1 MRPMEAGRLHV
12 IAGPMFAGKTEE
24 LLRRVH
30 RARLAGLAVEVIG
43 HRLDS
48 RRGTDRLSTHAGR
61 STPARMLERA
71 EQLRVPAGADR
82 AGAPA
87 VPDIVAL
94 DEAQF
99 FGPALVPAIEALLE
113 AGIQVEAAGL
123 CLTYDGG
130 PFEPLPTLMAMAE
143 EVVKLTA
150 VCTVCGAD
158 AAFHV
163 RLVADGASALEAT
176 AAQVGGAESYQAR
189 CRSHRQD
196 APPRDRSGDS
206 SRPGG
211 AAGALR

>member
-1 MRPMEAGRLHV
+1 M

-30 RARLAGLAVEVIG
+30 RARLAGLVVEVIG

-48 RRGTDRLSTHAGR
+48 RGGAGRLSTHAGR

-71 EQLRVPAGADR
+71 EQLRIPPGAEE
-82 AGAPA
+82 
-87 VPDIVAL
+87 PDIPDIIAI

-99 FGPALVPAIEALLE
+99 FGPALVPAIEALLG
-113 AGIQVEAAGL
+113 AGIQVEVAGL
-123 CLTYDGG
+123 CITFDGG
-130 PFEPLPTLMAMAE
+130 PFAPLPTLMAMAE

-163 RLVADGASALEAT
+163 RLIADGASALET
-176 AAQVGGAESYQAR
+176 TTAQVGGAESYQAR
-189 CRSHRQD
+189 CRSHRD
-196 APPRDRSGDS
+196 ACPQRGL
-206 SRPGG
+206 
-211 AAGALR
+211 A

>member
-1 MRPMEAGRLHV
+1 M

-30 RARLAGLAVEVIG
+30 RARLAGLEVEVVG
-43 HRLDS
+43 HRLDV
-48 RRGTDRLSTHAGR
+48 RGGADRLSTHTGR

-71 EQLRVPAGADR
+71 EELRGALGTDVSR
-82 AGAPA
+82 R
-87 VPDIVAL
+87 PDIVAV

-99 FGPALVPAIEALLE
+99 FGPGLVPEIEALL
-113 AGIQVEAAGL
+113 GSGVQVEVAGL
-123 CLTYDGG
+123 CVTYDGG

-163 RLVADGASALEAT
+163 RLIADGTPALSAT

-189 CRSHRQD
+189 CRSHRRAAESPQ
-196 APPRDRSGDS
+196 PCPRTARGRSC
-206 SRPGG
+206 R
-211 AAGALR
+211 

>member
-48 RRGTDRLSTHAGR
+48 RRGADRLSTHTGR
-61 STPARMLERA
+61 TTPARMLERA
-71 EQLRVPAGADR
+71 EQLRLPAGADR
-82 AGAPA
+82 AGAPGA
-87 VPDIVAL
+87 PDIVAL

-99 FGPALVPAIEALLE
+99 FGPSLVPALEALLE
-113 AGIQVEAAGL
+113 AGIQVEVAGL
-123 CLTYDGG
+123 CVTYDGG

-163 RLVADGASALEAT
+163 RLVADGAAALEAT

-196 APPRDRSGDS
+196 APPRDRSWDS

-211 AAGALR
+211 TAAALR

>member
-30 RARLAGLAVEVIG
+30 RARLAGLVVEVIG

-48 RRGTDRLSTHAGR
+48 RGGTDRLSTHTGR

-71 EQLRVPAGADR
+71 EQLRLPVR
-82 AGAPA
+82 AEGPDSSDGPDFPLT
-87 VPDIVAL
+87 PDIIAI

-99 FGPALVPAIEALLE
+99 FGPSLVPAIEAQLD
-113 AGIQVEAAGL
+113 AGIQVEVAGL
-123 CLTYDGG
+123 CVTYDGG

-150 VCTVCGAD
+150 VCTICGAD
-158 AAFHV
+158 AAFHM
-163 RLVADGASALEAT
+163 RLIADGASALEAT
-176 AAQVGGAESYQAR
+176 AAQVGGIESYQAR
-189 CRSHRQD
+189 CRRHRRD
-196 APPRDRSGDS
+196 AARSG
-206 SRPGG
+206 
-211 AAGALR
+211 AG